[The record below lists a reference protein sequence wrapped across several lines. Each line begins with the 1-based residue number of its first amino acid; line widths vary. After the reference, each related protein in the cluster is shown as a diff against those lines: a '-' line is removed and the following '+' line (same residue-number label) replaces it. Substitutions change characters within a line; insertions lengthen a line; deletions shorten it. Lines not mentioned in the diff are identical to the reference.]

1 QPPQQPA
8 ETFTEDGALKAGGE
22 EEAAAAD
29 ESAAAAS
36 PGKSKGNRNK
46 GREFK
51 SLAMHHFHPRVV
63 KFFVSGG
70 QRATYQDV
78 ISEQFVKDCG
88 LDKRGYS
95 DADVFEGELNWYGK
109 LKAANQGKVYVPV
122 PNYTGARED
131 YDRVTYRYRG
141 LDAVADECLRRTDA
155 VKESEQASEDM
166 IKPIQELTELSA
178 DDADDLRSVVALLA
192 GEVKTLRTDLGL
204 PAEVGL
210 VELRKNRYYCKFE
223 GCRKYKASGCQGY
236 CMEHYNLSIGKV
248 PDNRGLRS
256 QVDYSAQAA
265 AGGMFSDLPRT
276 KGPYCKV
283 PECTKFK
290 ASKCN
295 GMCMRHYKMS
305 IGKWDGTIA
314 EEEKARE
321 GVDDEED
328 AVDDEEVPGL
338 PQEQQEEEEEAEAQQ
353 HHDDVGYQ
361 YHDQEQEQHHEGHV
375 GGEEQEAQQHYEAA
389 EEYHPPAPARE
400 HYDDG
405 EMEEAAEHY
414 DNEI

>member
-1 QPPQQPA
+1 MGCTDVLAELTTSPPLSRP
-8 ETFTEDGALKAGGE
+8 
-22 EEAAAAD
+22 
-29 ESAAAAS
+29 
-36 PGKSKGNRNK
+36 PSK
-46 GREFK
+46 
-51 SLAMHHFHPRVV
+51 
-63 KFFVSGG
+63 
-70 QRATYQDV
+70 
-78 ISEQFVKDCG
+78 
-88 LDKRGYS
+88 KR
-95 DADVFEGELNWYGK
+95 YGK
-109 LKAANQGKVYVPV
+109 LKAADQGRVFVPV

-141 LDAVADECLRRTDA
+141 LDAVADECRRRTDA
-155 VKESEQASEDM
+155 AKESEQAPEDM

-178 DDADDLRSVVALLA
+178 DDGDDLRSVVALLA
-192 GEVKTLRTDLGL
+192 GEVKQLRTDLGL

-210 VELRKNRYYCKFE
+210 VQLRKNRYYCKQDS
-223 GCRKYKASGCQGY
+223 CRKYKASGCKGF

-265 AGGMFSDLPRT
+265 AGGMFSDIPRS

-283 PECTKFK
+283 PQCTKFK

-305 IGKWDGTIA
+305 IGKWDGSIGEEA
-314 EEEKARE
+314 KVVEEGDVDEEE
-321 GVDDEED
+321 EEEVD
-328 AVDDEEVPGL
+328 AVDEEEVPGL
-338 PQEQQEEEEEAEAQQ
+338 PQQEEEEAEDAQQ

-361 YHDQEQEQHHEGHV
+361 YHHEQAQEEQHAEDEG
-375 GGEEQEAQQHYEAA
+375 EAAAASGHHYEAA

-400 HYDDG
+400 HYDHG

-414 DNEI
+414 EAEEDHI